1 MAMATPPA
9 PSEWRGTSDHNV
21 TETAFDAVK
30 CKLSTAAIICVT
42 WRSLA
47 AWSSSWRNVRVLLKG
62 ILVRASLRAL
72 LTICCLADAKTATSR
87 VNIVSLGAGFDT
99 LFFRLLQQQQTGNIV
114 YTEVDC
120 AAIVDAKASL
130 LSAPETRQRLF
141 PSHPDDVSVAASSTE
156 VAWQCRV
163 SSATYSLLECDLGD
177 VRRLDELL
185 TAAGVDKTLPTL
197 ILAECVVSYLA
208 PEKGTELLQWLAEA
222 FPCGSIALYDPIGLQ
237 ANSSG
242 EEEDVAT
249 AGKKE
254 ADAFGATLQRY
265 FAVKGCTLRGARGF
279 RTAADHARRL
289 LALGRW
295 RRCRIL
301 DMNGVFAACTSIDER
316 KRLAT
321 LEPFD
326 EFADWALC
334 NAHYALYLADNG
346 SDSDVGSAQWM
357 TRFVPR
363 GQQRHL
369 LLTAS
374 ALPRRHDETAS
385 SPVAIVRSFQHEDL
399 EAVRSLF
406 ESSHLEFAQGSRA
419 VRQFV
424 VNRLRNPTGDMADV
438 AQSFQPQRC
447 GPESSGFWVAEV
459 AGQVVGCVG
468 LKPLAVATDRSVAE
482 LCRLSVAPA
491 FRRRGLASV
500 LVGTAESL
508 AASCGMYG
516 AIRLET
522 IGAMEGAQQLYRSL
536 GYQQQEAEGEQGSSS
551 RSFTLVRFQKTLKVA
566 HLL

>member
-1 MAMATPPA
+1 MYHSPP
-9 PSEWRGTSDHNV
+9 RRCH
-21 TETAFDAVK
+21 
-30 CKLSTAAIICVT
+30 
-42 WRSLA
+42 
-47 AWSSSWRNVRVLLKG
+47 
-62 ILVRASLRAL
+62 
-72 LTICCLADAKTATSR
+72 AKTATSR

-99 LFFRLLQQQQTGNIV
+99 LFFRLLQRQQAGSIV

-130 LSAPETRQRLF
+130 LSAPETQQRLF
-141 PSHPDDVSVAASSTE
+141 PSHQDNLSVAASSPE

-177 VRRLDELL
+177 VRRLDGLL
-185 TAAGVDKTLPTL
+185 AAAGVDKTLPTL

-242 EEEDVAT
+242 EEEDAAT

-265 FAVKGCTLRGARGF
+265 FTVKGCTLRGARGF
-279 RTAADHARRL
+279 RTAAEHARRL

-301 DMNGVFAACTSIDER
+301 DMNGVFAACTSIGER

-326 EFADWALC
+326 EFADWVLC
-334 NAHYALYLADNG
+334 NAHYAIYLADNG
-346 SDSDVGSAQWM
+346 SDSDVDSAQWM

-363 GQQRHL
+363 DQQRHL

-374 ALPRRHDETAS
+374 ALPRRHDDTAS
-385 SPVAIVRSFQHEDL
+385 SPVAIVRSFQREDL
-399 EAVRSLF
+399 EAVRCLF

-424 VNRLRNPTGDMADV
+424 ANRLRSPIGDMADV
-438 AQSFQPQRC
+438 AQSFQPQRS
-447 GPESSGFWVAEV
+447 PETSGFWVAEV

-468 LKPLAVATDRSVAE
+468 LKPLAVATDQSVAE

-491 FRRRGLASV
+491 FRRRGLASA

-508 AASCGMYG
+508 AASCGVYG

-522 IGAMEGAQQLYRSL
+522 IGTMEGAQQLYRSL
-536 GYQQQEAEGEQGSSS
+536 GYQQQEAEGERGSSS
-551 RSFTLVRFQKTLKVA
+551 RSFTLVRFQKAL
-566 HLL
+566 